1 MAYTTH
7 INADDVIWMNS
18 YSGVFCNIYQHVMNI
33 YDVSV
38 GIQVYFDG
46 IWLYILIYV
55 RTLLCFTI
63 T

>member
-46 IWLYILIYV
+46 I
-55 RTLLCFTI
+55 
-63 T
+63 